1 LNQSKLLLSLIVAC
15 IAAAGRA
22 AYLEQPMRYDESWTF
37 LVYVNQRW
45 LDVFNYSAPNNHVLN
60 SLLIKLSTIT
70 WGGHPVVIR
79 LPAFLFGLGSVFLT
93 YRLANRLWG
102 GGYVASLIM
111 ASMPYLILFSTN
123 ARGYS
128 ALVFFTLLFL
138 LIGIQLLTSLDT
150 TPLIKLSLVTS
161 VGIFNMPV
169 MIYPI
174 LCSTAWIVVSLVIDK
189 KSLYVIIIKFLVP
202 FALLTSAITTL
213 MYLPVIYATAILNNG
228 ITNAFDLLLNNNYVQ
243 IGNFRDFSLEFLYH
257 LNTSIRV
264 IFRDI
269 PLILL
274 ISIILLILIGI
285 VVEYRQK
292 NFIMSK
298 ILASFLLL
306 TGGLLLLS
314 RNIPYTRT
322 WIYLIPVLALAADR
336 GAHFIWSRSSQRGKG
351 IFEIVALCGAL
362 AVVVNLVA
370 SGNLRNYSD
379 TGTFEDGKVLGE
391 ELARRIGPGDQAI
404 ISGIPADRPV
414 GYYMWHASTFGKPDT
429 RAMTNSGVANRSI
442 FIVIPNDRLKLE
454 MKSQHPILVERDDS
468 LLTIYPNAQKIFEY
482 KGSVIYQA
490 KLL

>member
-1 LNQSKLLLSLIVAC
+1 
-15 IAAAGRA
+15 
-22 AYLEQPMRYDESWTF
+22 
-37 LVYVNQRW
+37 
-45 LDVFNYSAPNNHVLN
+45 
-60 SLLIKLSTIT
+60 
-70 WGGHPVVIR
+70 
-79 LPAFLFGLGSVFLT
+79 
-93 YRLANRLWG
+93 
-102 GGYVASLIM
+102 
-111 ASMPYLILFSTN
+111 
-123 ARGYS
+123 
-128 ALVFFTLLFL
+128 
-138 LIGIQLLTSLDT
+138 
-150 TPLIKLSLVTS
+150 
-161 VGIFNMPV
+161 MPV

-257 LNTSIRV
+257 LNTSVRV